1 MRVCVL
7 CLRAATE
14 LDVTFDSSS
23 RNGKAR
29 IPKGWKSF
37 LRRSEL
43 LKADSGFLVDGRLKI
58 SANVT
63 VKTDKDVDSNVDR
76 AVPSRS
82 APALKPF
89 LPTLPT
95 KVVNF
100 MRQLGTC
107 ELGGTCELLLVLSP
121 LLVLLAMLIAMLI
134 YKLC

>member
-1 MRVCVL
+1 M
-7 CLRAATE
+7 
-14 LDVTFDSSS
+14 
-23 RNGKAR
+23 
-29 IPKGWKSF
+29 
-37 LRRSEL
+37 
-43 LKADSGFLVDGRLKI
+43 KADSGFLVDGRLKI

-100 MRQLGTC
+100 MRQLAC
-107 ELGGTCELLLVLSP
+107 ELRGTCELLLILSP

>member
-1 MRVCVL
+1 MHMRVCVL

-43 LKADSGFLVDGRLKI
+43 LKVDSGFLVDGRLKI

-63 VKTDKDVDSNVDR
+63 VKTETRPLATKKVMAVDGNLILANKGVHIII
-76 AVPSRS
+76 VNNSRN
-82 APALKPF
+82 ARHIRGNLH
-89 LPTLPT
+89 
-95 KVVNF
+95 VRN
-100 MRQLGTC
+100 
-107 ELGGTCELLLVLSP
+107 
-121 LLVLLAMLIAMLI
+121 
-134 YKLC
+134 

>member
-1 MRVCVL
+1 
-7 CLRAATE
+7 
-14 LDVTFDSSS
+14 
-23 RNGKAR
+23 
-29 IPKGWKSF
+29 
-37 LRRSEL
+37 
-43 LKADSGFLVDGRLKI
+43 
-58 SANVT
+58 
-63 VKTDKDVDSNVDR
+63 
-76 AVPSRS
+76 
-82 APALKPF
+82 ALKPF